1 MRFVLLL
8 VPVLAVALAYQYVRH
23 EITSGQPGIGLP
35 QAQPMLSAPT
45 DWSKLQQGLGFKLDP
60 KEMQRIN
67 GENLARQIQD
77 STRRMQDSAAYIRNP
92 TGIRWHGMPP
102 H

>member
-8 VPVLAVALAYQYVRH
+8 VPVLAVIVAYQYVRH
-23 EITSGQPGIGLP
+23 EITSGQPRIALP
-35 QAQPMLSAPT
+35 QSQPFLSAPIEG
-45 DWSKLQQGLGFKLDP
+45 SKLQAGLKFKLDQ
-60 KEMQRIN
+60 KEIQRLN
-67 GENLARQIQD
+67 GENLARQIHE
-77 STRRMQDSAAYIRNP
+77 STVRMQDSAAYIRNP

>member
-8 VPVLAVALAYQYVRH
+8 VPVLAVAVAYQYVRH
-23 EITSGQPGIGLP
+23 EITSGQPRIALP

-45 DWSKLQQGLGFKLDP
+45 DWSKLQQGLGFKFDP
-60 KEMQRIN
+60 KEMQRLN
-67 GENLARQIQD
+67 GENLARQIHENTQ
-77 STRRMQDSAAYIRNP
+77 RMQDSAAYIRNP
-92 TGIRWHGMPP
+92 NGIRWHGMPP